1 MQIEAPMLDL
11 YPSVPP
17 GPPRPSQIL
26 TPEPFGLRS
35 GLERFEVAGGGA
47 WLVAIYTGDRVTVIN
62 NEGRQRAELVAADE
76 KGRIDPQILGVNSNS
91 DAAGLKSLLAANQG
105 SGLAGLRLGIEKRG
119 LDLGQAK
126 AIACFDEASLAG
138 SEQTFTVSR
147 DGTLIVAA
155 PGSAMQPQDQT
166 TLTPIGVRIQ
176 RSTLQGLRKNDLPDP
191 LATPTLDLRVKSAT
205 AESYFVKAG
214 DYIQIIDVD
223 GRQCTDFQCFSAR
236 KLDKGLEH
244 PLDVTTS
251 RTLMGHAYSMPGLHS
266 KYYDQDWLPLVEVVQ
281 DTVGR
286 HDAFAM
292 ACASKYYDDIGY
304 PGHANCSDN
313 FNFALKNHGITARP
327 GWMAVNLFFN
337 TNIDAHG
344 VLIADEP
351 WSRPGDYVLLRALTD
366 IVCVNSACPDDT
378 SPANGWYLSDI
389 HVRTYDGAQNFQRSI
404 AYRPTPTSEPVM
416 TKETAFH
423 ARIAEKTRNM
433 VEYKG
438 YWLPHVYSSN
448 GAIEEYWACREK
460 AVVLDLSPL
469 RKFEVTGP
477 DAEALLQ
484 YCLTRDVKKLSV
496 GQVVYSAMCYEHGG
510 MIDDGTLFRLG
521 KDQFRWIG
529 GDDYSG
535 IWLREQASRLG
546 LKVMVRSSTDQLH
559 NLAVQGPNS
568 REIMNRMIWTA
579 PHQPTISELGWFRF
593 TVARLGG
600 PEGAPLVV
608 SRTGY
613 TGELGYE
620 VFCHPKDGPAVY
632 DAVWAAGSDL
642 GLKPMGLAA
651 LDMVRIEAGLIFAGY
666 DFSDQT
672 DPFEA
677 GIGFTVPLKSKTD
690 DFIGRDAL
698 IRRKENP
705 RDRLVGLEIDAAVDV
720 GHGDGIYLGRAQVGV
735 VTSAMRSPLLGKNI
749 ALARVDLLH
758 SEPGTKLEVGK
769 LDGQQ
774 KRLPAVVGAATA
786 AYDPKKT
793 RPQS

>member
-1 MQIEAPMLDL
+1 MLDS
-11 YPSVPP
+11 YPRVNP
-17 GPPRPSQIL
+17 GPPRPSQII
-26 TPEPFGLRS
+26 TPLGGPR
-35 GLERFEVAGGGA
+35 LERFEVPGGGA
-47 WLVAIYTGDRVTVIN
+47 WLFQIGAGDTVTVVN
-62 NEGRQRAELVAADE
+62 LEGGQRAELVAADAT
-76 KGRIDPQILGVNSNS
+76 GRVDAGLLGVTANA
-91 DAAGLKSLLAANQG
+91 DAAGLRALLAAGNG
-105 SGLAGLRLGIEKRG
+105 AGLGGLRLGIERRG
-119 LDLGQAK
+119 IDLAS
-126 AIACFDEASLAG
+126 ARAVACFGTESAAG
-138 SEQTFTVSR
+138 SEETFTAPR
-147 DGTLIVAA
+147 DGVLIVAA
-155 PGSAMQPQDQT
+155 PGDAMAPDAQDT
-166 TLTPIGVRIQ
+166 ATPIGVRVQ
-176 RSTLQGLRKNDLPDP
+176 RSAVLQLRKFDLPDP
-191 LATPTLDLRVKSAT
+191 LATPVLDLRVKSAT

-214 DYIQIIDVD
+214 DYIQVIDVD
-223 GRQCTDFQCFSAR
+223 GRQCTDFQCFDAR
-236 KLDKGLEH
+236 KLDRGIEH
-244 PLDVTTS
+244 ALDVTTS

-266 KYYDQDWLPLVEVVQ
+266 KYYDQDWVPLVEVVQ

-313 FNFALKNHGITARP
+313 FNGALAKHGVTARP

-344 VLIADEP
+344 VLISDEP
-351 WSRPGDYVLLRALTD
+351 WSRPGDYVLFRALTD

-389 HVRTYDGAQNFQRSI
+389 HVRTYSGAETFQRSI
-404 AYRPTPTSEPVM
+404 AYRPTPASEPKM

-423 ARIAEKTRNM
+423 SRIEAKTRNM

-438 YWLPHVYSSN
+438 YWLPQVYSQN

-521 KDQFRWIG
+521 RDNFRWIG

-535 IWLREQASRLG
+535 IWLREQAEKLG

-568 REIMNRMIWTA
+568 REIMKRMIWTA
-579 PHQPTISELGWFRF
+579 PHQPTIEELGWFRL
-593 TVARLGG
+593 TIGRVGG
-600 PEGAPLVV
+600 PNGAPVVV

-620 VFCHPKDGPAVY
+620 VFCHPKDGTAVY
-632 DAVWAAGSDL
+632 DAVWENGADL
-642 GLKPMGLAA
+642 GLRPMGLAA

-690 DFIGRDAL
+690 DFIGREAL

-705 RDRLVGLEIDAAVDV
+705 RDKFVGLDIDAAVDV
-720 GHGDGIYLGRAQVGV
+720 GHGDCIHVGRAQVGV
-735 VTSAMRSPLLGKNI
+735 VTSSMRSPLLGKNI
-749 ALARVDLLH
+749 ALARVDVAH
-758 SEPGTKLEVGK
+758 AAVGTAVEVGK

-774 KRLPAVVGAATA
+774 KRLPAVIVGLSH
-786 AYDPKKT
+786 YDPKKT

>member
-1 MQIEAPMLDL
+1 MLDS
-11 YPSVPP
+11 YPRVNP
-17 GPPRPSQIL
+17 GPPRPSQII
-26 TPEPFGLRS
+26 TPLGGPR
-35 GLERFEVAGGGA
+35 LERFEVPGGGA
-47 WLVAIYTGDRVTVIN
+47 WLFQIGAGDTVTVVN
-62 NEGRQRAELVAADE
+62 LEGGQRAELVAADAA
-76 KGRIDPQILGVNSNS
+76 GRVDAGLLGVTANA
-91 DAAGLKSLLAANQG
+91 DAAGLRALLAAGNG
-105 SGLAGLRLGIEKRG
+105 AGLGGLRLGIERRG
-119 LDLGQAK
+119 IDLAS
-126 AIACFDEASLAG
+126 ARAVTCFGTESAAG
-138 SEQTFTVSR
+138 SEQSFTATR
-147 DGTLIVAA
+147 DGVLIVAA
-155 PGSAMQPQDQT
+155 PGAAMAPDAQDT
-166 TLTPIGVRIQ
+166 ATPIGVRVQ
-176 RSTLQGLRKNDLPDP
+176 RSAVLQLRKFDLPDP
-191 LATPTLDLRVKSAT
+191 LATPVLDLRVKSAT

-214 DYIQIIDVD
+214 DYIQVIDVD
-223 GRQCTDFQCFSAR
+223 GRQCTDFQCFDAR
-236 KLDKGLEH
+236 KLDRGIEH
-244 PLDVTTS
+244 ALDVTTS

-266 KYYDQDWLPLVEVVQ
+266 KYYDQDWVPLVEVVQ

-313 FNFALKNHGITARP
+313 FNGALAKHGVTARP

-344 VLIADEP
+344 VLISDEP
-351 WSRPGDYVLLRALTD
+351 WSRPGDYVLFRALTD

-389 HVRTYDGAQNFQRSI
+389 HVRTYSGAETFQRSI
-404 AYRPTPTSEPVM
+404 AYRPTPASEPKM

-423 ARIAEKTRNM
+423 SRIEAKTRNM

-438 YWLPHVYSSN
+438 YWLPQVYSQN

-521 KDQFRWIG
+521 RDNFRWIG

-535 IWLREQASRLG
+535 IWLREQAEKLG

-568 REIMNRMIWTA
+568 REIMKRMIWTA
-579 PHQPTISELGWFRF
+579 PHQPTIEELGWFRL
-593 TVARLGG
+593 TIGRVGG
-600 PEGAPLVV
+600 PNGAPVVV

-620 VFCHPKDGPAVY
+620 VFCHPKDGTAVY
-632 DAVWAAGSDL
+632 DAVWENGADL
-642 GLKPMGLAA
+642 GLRPMGLAA

-690 DFIGRDAL
+690 DFIGREAL

-705 RDRLVGLEIDAAVDV
+705 RDKFVGLDIDAAVDV
-720 GHGDGIYLGRAQVGV
+720 GHGDCIHVGRAQVGV
-735 VTSAMRSPLLGKNI
+735 VTSSMRSPLLGKNI
-749 ALARVDLLH
+749 ALA
-758 SEPGTKLEVGK
+758 G
-769 LDGQQ
+769 
-774 KRLPAVVGAATA
+774 
-786 AYDPKKT
+786 
-793 RPQS
+793 

>member
-1 MQIEAPMLDL
+1 MLDTN
-11 YPSVPP
+11 YPSVTS
-17 GPPRPSQIL
+17 GPPRPSQIV
-26 TPEPFGLRS
+26 TPPLAAQT
-35 GLERFEVAGGGA
+35 GLERFEVPGGGA
-47 WLVAIYTGDRVTVIN
+47 WLIPVNIADIVTVIN
-62 NEGRQRAELVAADE
+62 AQGGQRAELVAADS
-76 KGRIDPQILGVNSNS
+76 KGKIDPGILGTRDNAPA
-91 DAAGLKSLLAANQG
+91 DGLRLLLSQANG
-105 SGLAGLRLGIEKRG
+105 EGLAGLRLGIERRG
-119 LDLGQAK
+119 IILADARCV
-126 AIACFDEASLAG
+126 ACFGETSVAG
-138 SEQTFTVSR
+138 SAESFTITR
-147 DGTLIVAA
+147 DGVLIIAA
-155 PGSAMQPQDQT
+155 PGGAMSPDNQDTVTPISVRVQRSAVLKPQDFQ
-166 TLTPIGVRIQ
+166 
-176 RSTLQGLRKNDLPDP
+176 LPDP
-191 LATPTLDLRVKSAT
+191 LATPTMDLRVKSAT

-214 DYIQIIDVD
+214 DFIQIIDVA

-244 PLDVTTS
+244 ALDVTTS
-251 RTLMGHAYSMPGLHS
+251 RTLMGHAYSMPGLHA

-304 PGHANCSDN
+304 PGHVNCSDN
-313 FNFALKNHGITARP
+313 FNAALAPHGVRARP

-344 VLIADEP
+344 VLISDEP
-351 WSRPGDYVLLRALTD
+351 WSRPGDYVLFRALTD

-389 HVRTYDGAQNFQRSI
+389 HVRTYAGSEPFQRSI
-404 AYRPTPTSEPVM
+404 AYRPTPDSELQM

-423 ARIAEKTRNM
+423 ARIAEKTRNV

-438 YWLPHVYSSN
+438 YWLPQVYSQN
-448 GAIEEYWACREK
+448 GAIEEYWACRQK
-460 AVVLDLSPL
+460 AVALDLSPL

-477 DAEALLQ
+477 DAEALMQ
-484 YCLTRDVKKLSV
+484 YALTRDVKKLSV

-510 MIDDGTLFRLG
+510 MIDDGTLYRLG
-521 KDQFRWIG
+521 RDNFRWIG
-529 GDDYSG
+529 GDDFGG
-535 IWLREQASRLG
+535 IWLRDLAQKLG
-546 LKVMVRSSTDQLH
+546 LKVMVRGSTDQLH

-568 REIMNRMIWTA
+568 REIMRRAIWTP
-579 PHQPTISELGWFRF
+579 PHQPSIEELGWFRF
-593 TVARLGG
+593 TIGRLGG
-600 PEGAPLVV
+600 PDGAPVVV

-613 TGELGYE
+613 TGELGFE
-620 VFCHPKDGPAVY
+620 VFCHPKDGSAVY
-632 DAVWAAGSDL
+632 DAVWSNGDEL
-642 GLKPMGLAA
+642 GLRPMGLAA

-698 IRRKENP
+698 IKRKENP
-705 RDRLVGLEIDAAVDV
+705 RDRFVGLEIDAAVDV
-720 GHGDGIYLGRAQVGV
+720 GHGDTLHIGRAQIGV
-735 VTSAMRSPLLGKNI
+735 VTSSMRSPLLGKNI
-749 ALARVDLLH
+749 ALARVNIAHADV
-758 SEPGTKLEVGK
+758 GTALEVGK

-774 KRLPAVVGAATA
+774 KRLPARIVGLSH
-786 AYDPKKT
+786 YDPKKT

>member
-1 MQIEAPMLDL
+1 MLDTP
-11 YPSVPP
+11 YPSVIP
-17 GPPRPSQIL
+17 GPPRPSRIL
-26 TPEPFGLRS
+26 TPRD
-35 GLERFEVAGGGA
+35 LERHHGRERHVIPGGGA
-47 WLVAIYTGDRVTVIN
+47 LMLRLGAGDRLTVVN
-62 NEGRQRAELVAADE
+62 DEGGQIAELVAATTE
-76 KGRIDPQILGVNSNS
+76 GRIDAAILGQAANSGAEGLKAMLALG
-91 DAAGLKSLLAANQG
+91 DAAGE
-105 SGLAGLRLGIEKRG
+105 GLARLRRGIAGKGIDLARAGGVRFFAPDTAPGARAEFTA
-119 LDLGQAK
+119 LD
-126 AIACFDEASLAG
+126 
-138 SEQTFTVSR
+138 
-147 DGTLIVAA
+147 DGWLILAA
-155 PGSAMQPQDQT
+155 PGLPMAPDAQDT
-166 TLTPIGVRIQ
+166 ATPLTLHLHRARPREMG
-176 RSTLQGLRKNDLPDP
+176 KFDLPDP
-191 LATPTLDLRVKSAT
+191 LADPVLDLRVKSAT

-214 DYIQIIDVD
+214 DYIQIIDVE
-223 GRQCTDFQCFSAR
+223 GRQCTDFQCFDAR
-236 KLDKGLEH
+236 KLDKGIQH
-244 PLDVTTS
+244 ALDVTTS

-266 KYYDQDWLPLVEVVQ
+266 KYYDQDWVPLVEVVQ

-304 PGHANCSDN
+304 PGHVNCSDN
-313 FNFALKNHGITARP
+313 FNGALSKHGVDARP

-344 VLIADEP
+344 VLISDEP
-351 WSRPGDYVLLRALTD
+351 WSRPGDYVLFRALTD

-389 HVRTYDGAQNFQRSI
+389 HVRTYSGEQKFSRSI
-404 AYRPTPTSEPVM
+404 AYRPTPESEPKM

-423 ARIAEKTRNM
+423 APITAKTRHM

-438 YWLPHVYSSN
+438 YWLPQVYSQN

-477 DAEALLQ
+477 DAEALMQ
-484 YCLTRDVKKLSV
+484 WCLTRDMKKLSV

-510 MIDDGTLFRLG
+510 MIDDGTAFRLG
-521 KDQFRWIG
+521 KDNFRWIG

-535 IWLREQASRLG
+535 IWLREQAEKLG
-546 LKVMVRSSTDQLH
+546 LKVMVRSSTDQMH

-568 REIMNRMIWTA
+568 REIMKRMIWTA
-579 PHQPTISELGWFRF
+579 PHQPTIEELGWFRL
-593 TVARLGG
+593 TVGRLGG
-600 PEGAPLVV
+600 PTGAPVVV

-613 TGELGYE
+613 TGELGFE
-620 VFCHPKDGPAVY
+620 IFCHPKDGNAVY
-632 DAVWAAGSDL
+632 DAVWANGGDL

-677 GIGFTVPLKSKTD
+677 GIGFTVPLKTKTD
-690 DFIGRDAL
+690 DFIGREAL

-705 RDRLVGLEIDAAVDV
+705 LHKFVGLEIDSNVDV
-720 GHGDGIYLGRAQVGV
+720 GHGDCLHVGRAQVGV
-735 VTSAMRSPLLGKNI
+735 VTSSMRSPLLGKNI
-749 ALARVDLLH
+749 ALARVDVAH
-758 SEPGTKLEVGK
+758 AAVGTALEVGK

-774 KRLPAVVGAATA
+774 KRLPAVIVPLSH
-786 AYDPKKT
+786 YDPKKT